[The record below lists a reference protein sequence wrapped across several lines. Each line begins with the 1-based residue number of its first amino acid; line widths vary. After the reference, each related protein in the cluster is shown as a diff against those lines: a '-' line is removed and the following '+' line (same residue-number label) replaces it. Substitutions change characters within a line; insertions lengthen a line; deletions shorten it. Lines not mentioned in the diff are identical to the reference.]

1 MHLDRSRRLQ
11 RRLPK
16 HRRERCGRS
25 LWIHTLEMPC
35 VGIPK
40 TWIEI
45 NNLVG
50 GNWNMIFVDFPSY
63 MGCHPNPIDE
73 LIFFKI
79 WLKPLTRICR
89 LYSIVNDE
97 DPC

>member
-1 MHLDRSRRLQ
+1 MLLEAAAKLDPSTICTWIGAEGCSDGFQNTGGNAALVI
-11 RRLPK
+11 
-16 HRRERCGRS
+16 
-25 LWIHTLEMPC
+25 WIHTLEMPC

-63 MGCHPNPIDE
+63 MG
-73 LIFFKI
+73 
-79 WLKPLTRICR
+79 
-89 LYSIVNDE
+89 
-97 DPC
+97 